1 MPTSLVS
8 YAHHV
13 SKPTEFFV
21 TNDIDQTF
29 LVSLD
34 KQPKWGPRA
43 EAQRF
48 NHTDARKATFELR
61 NAHGLVDVSLV
72 FAL

>member
-1 MPTSLVS
+1 MTKPCEFLV
-8 YAHHV
+8 H
-13 SKPTEFFV
+13 
-21 TNDIDQTF
+21 NDADQTF

-34 KQPKWGPRA
+34 TKPKWGSRA

-48 NHTDARKATFELR
+48 DHTAARKATFELR
-61 NAHGLVDVSLV
+61 NAHGLPAVSLV